1 VKLKVA
7 IVGCGKI
14 ADGHVE
20 EIRKLGDVAE
30 LVAVC
35 DREREMARQ
44 LAVRQAISA
53 VYDDFDTMLAK
64 ERPDVVHIATPPH
77 VHLMLAKKAIDAGA
91 HVLVEKPLTLRYED
105 SKALIDHAERAG
117 KKVCIGYG
125 YHFEPPAQRLRAL
138 IKEGALGDIVH
149 LEAFYGYNLE
159 GAFGAALLGDKD
171 HWIHS
176 LPGKLLQNTLDHPVS
191 KITEFLLDERP
202 TVTASGAVRRSAR
215 FGDVRDDL
223 VDEARI
229 MIRGERV
236 SAYVTFSAHAR
247 PVHHFLRV
255 YGTKNTAHVDY
266 NNRTCTLDIAGT
278 LPSALGRLVPAFQS
292 AASYAREGAKNVGMF
307 GKSNFHFFVGFGELF
322 RQFYDAIRTGAPL
335 PISHRD
341 ILRTSWI
348 LDQVFAQ
355 VSPKKLAEE
364 AAARRAGG
372 AGAAE
377 VEA

>member
-1 VKLKVA
+1 MKLKIA

-20 EIRKLGDVAE
+20 EIRKLENIAE

-35 DREREMARQ
+35 DRELEMAKQ
-44 LAVRQAISA
+44 LAVRQAIRS
-53 VYDDFDTMLAK
+53 VYDDFDAMLAK

-77 VHLMLAKKAIDAGA
+77 VHLLLAKKAIDAGA

-105 SKALIDHAERAG
+105 SKALIDHAEKAG
-117 KKVCIGYG
+117 RNVCVGYG
-125 YHFEPPAQRLRAL
+125 YHFEPPAMTLRSL
-138 IKEGALGDIVH
+138 IQNEELGDIVH
-149 LEAFYGYNLE
+149 LEAFYGYNLS
-159 GAFGAALLGDKD
+159 GPFGAALLGDKD

-176 LPGKLLQNTLDHPVS
+176 MPGKLLQNTLDHPVS
-191 KITEFLLDERP
+191 KITEFLPDERP
-202 TVTASGAVRRSAR
+202 AVLASGIVRRKAR

-236 SAYVTFSAHAR
+236 TAYVTFSAHAR

-266 NNRTCTLDIAGT
+266 NARTCTLDVTSA

-292 AASYAREGAKNVGMF
+292 AASYAREGVKNISMF
-307 GKSNFHFFVGFGELF
+307 GKSKFHFFVGFGELF
-322 RQFYDAIRTGAPL
+322 RRFYLACMEGTPL

-341 ILRTSWI
+341 ILRTSWM
-348 LDQVFAQ
+348 LDEVFAQ
-355 VSPKKLAEE
+355 VASKRMGES
-364 AAARRAGG
+364 
-372 AGAAE
+372 
-377 VEA
+377 

>member
-14 ADGHVE
+14 ADGHVD
-20 EIRKLGDVAE
+20 EIRKLESQAV

-35 DREREMARQ
+35 DREIEMAKQ
-44 LAVRQAISA
+44 LAVRQAIPA
-53 VYDDFDTMLAK
+53 AYDDFDAMLAK

-91 HVLVEKPLTLRYED
+91 HVLVEKPLTLRYAD
-105 SKALIDHAERAG
+105 SKALVEHAERAG

-125 YHFEPPAQRLRAL
+125 YHFEPPAMTLRSL
-138 IKEGALGDIVH
+138 LHEGALGEVVH
-149 LEAFYGYNLE
+149 LEAFYGYNLD
-159 GAFGAALLGDKD
+159 GPFGAALLGDKD
-171 HWIHS
+171 HWIHGM
-176 LPGKLLQNTLDHPVS
+176 PGKLLQNTLDHPLS
-191 KITEFLLDERP
+191 KITEFMPDERP
-202 TVTASGAVRRSAR
+202 TVVASGAVRRAAR

-229 MIRGERV
+229 LIKGERV
-236 SAYVTFSAHAR
+236 TAYVTFSAHAR

-266 NNRTCTLDIAGT
+266 NSRTCTLDVTSA

-292 AASYAREGAKNVGMF
+292 AASYAREGVKNVSRF
-307 GKSNFHFFVGFGELF
+307 GASKFHFFVGFGELF
-322 RQFYDAIRTGAPL
+322 RQFYRAVQEGTPL

-341 ILRTSWI
+341 ILRTSWM
-348 LDQVFAQ
+348 LDEVFAQ
-355 VSPKKLAEE
+355 VAPKRSE
-364 AAARRAGG
+364 AR
-372 AGAAE
+372 
-377 VEA
+377 

>member
-1 VKLKVA
+1 MKLKVA

-20 EIRKLGDVAE
+20 EIRKLESVAQ

-44 LAVRQAISA
+44 LAVRHAVA
-53 VYDDFDTMLAK
+53 GVYDDVDAMLAK

-77 VHLMLAKKAIDAGA
+77 SHLLLARKAIEAGA
-91 HVLVEKPLTLRYED
+91 HVLVEKPLTLQYAD
-105 SKALIDHAERAG
+105 SQALVQHAERAG

-125 YHFEPPAQRLRAL
+125 YHFEPPAQTLRGL
-138 IKEGALGDIVH
+138 IRDEALGEIVH

-159 GAFGAALLGDKD
+159 GPFGAALLGDKD

-176 LPGKLLQNTLDHPVS
+176 MPGKLLQNTLDHPIS
-191 KITEFLLDERP
+191 KITEFLPDDRP
-202 TVTASGAVRRSAR
+202 TVTASGSARRRAR

-229 MIRGERV
+229 LIRGERV
-236 SAYVTFSAHAR
+236 TAYVTFSAHAR
-247 PVHHFLRV
+247 PVHHFLRI
-255 YGTKNTAHVDY
+255 YGTRNTAHVDY
-266 NNRTCTLDIAGT
+266 NNRTCTLDVSGT

-292 AASYAREGAKNVGMF
+292 AARYAREGMRNVSMF
-307 GKSNFHFFVGFGELF
+307 GRSQFHFFAGMGELF
-322 RQFYDAIRTGAPL
+322 RRFYHSIQEGSPL

-341 ILRTSWI
+341 ILRTAWM
-348 LDQVFAQ
+348 LDEVFAQ
-355 VSPKKLAEE
+355 VMPG
-364 AAARRAGG
+364 RD
-372 AGAAE
+372 AGARA
-377 VEA
+377 